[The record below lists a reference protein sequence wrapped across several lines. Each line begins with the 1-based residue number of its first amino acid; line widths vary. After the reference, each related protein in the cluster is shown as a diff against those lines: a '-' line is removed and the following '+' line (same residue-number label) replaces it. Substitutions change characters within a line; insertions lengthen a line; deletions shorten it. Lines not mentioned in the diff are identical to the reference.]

1 VKKISFNPSTLAEPV
16 GHFERA
22 VKLGP
27 WLFISGTSALTHHK
41 GEMSSRRLSPGIE
54 TQTRE
59 TVTNIGRA
67 CEAAGYALEDIYE
80 LRIFLK
86 RREDFGKTDAVLRE
100 LLPGRGF
107 ICHAYQTELL
117 HPDMLI
123 EIEASAYRESAG
135 KE

>member
-41 GEMSSRRLSPGIE
+41 GHIRSRKLSPGIE

-59 TVTNIGRA
+59 TMANIGHV
-67 CEAAGYALEDIYE
+67 CEAAGYSLSDIYE
-80 LRIFLK
+80 LGIFLK
-86 RREDFGKTDAVLRE
+86 SRDDYGKVDVVLRE
-100 LLPGRGF
+100 VLPKRGF
-107 ICHAYQTELL
+107 ICHGYQTELL

-123 EIEASAYRESAG
+123 EIEASAY

>member
-1 VKKISFNPSTLAEPV
+1 VKKTSFNPGRLAEPV

-41 GEMSSRRLSPGIE
+41 GDIRNRKLSPGIE

-59 TVTNIGRA
+59 TLTNIGYV
-67 CEAAGYALEDIYE
+67 CEDAGYSLEDIYE

-86 RREDFGKTDAVLRE
+86 SRDDFGKVDRVLRE
-100 LLPGRGF
+100 MLPKCGY
-107 ICHAYQTELL
+107 ICHGYQTELL

-123 EIEASAYRESAG
+123 EIEASAYKESAG

>member
-1 VKKISFNPSTLAEPV
+1 MKKIAFNPGSLAEPV

-22 VKLGP
+22 VRLGP

-41 GEMSSRRLSPGIE
+41 GDIRARRLSPGIDA
-54 TQTRE
+54 QTRE
-59 TVTNIGRA
+59 TMTNIGRV
-67 CEAAGYALEDIYE
+67 CEAAGYGLDDIYE

-86 RREDFGKTDAVLRE
+86 SRDDFGRVNTVLKDV
-100 LLPGRGF
+100 LPKCGF
-107 ICHAYQTELL
+107 ICHGYQTELL

-123 EIEASAYRESAG
+123 EIEASAY